1 MRKSDIKSLA
11 LAFIAFV
18 AFAFTLSILRFI
30 ISGNFDLWFLIW
42 NLFLATVP
50 MFFAW
55 AFLKSTKQQVSFN
68 FKNILL
74 LVLWL
79 LFLPNAFYIITDFIH
94 LANSDPDLIVYDAV
108 LVTAYTVAGLILG
121 YASLGLI
128 HYSLAKRNKKMS
140 LYFVFLALFLSG
152 YAIYLGRFLR
162 WNSWDVLL
170 NPFAIIFDI
179 SRSLLSFSSFIE
191 AFGTSLLFFGFLSL
205 LYVFLWRLIIYIRNF
220 K

>member
-1 MRKSDIKSLA
+1 MKNREIKSLSIA
-11 LAFIAFV
+11 FGALLAFA
-18 AFAFTLSILRFI
+18 LSLSVLRFI
-30 ISGNFDLWFLIW
+30 VSDSFALWFLIW
-42 NLFLATVP
+42 NLFLAMLP
-50 MFFAW
+50 LIFAW
-55 AFLKSTKQQVSFN
+55 AFFNSTKIQPLFN
-68 FKNILL
+68 LKNIAL

-94 LANSDPDLIVYDAV
+94 LANSDTDLIVYDAV
-108 LVTAYTVAGLILG
+108 LVTAYTIIGLILG
-121 YASLGLI
+121 YSSLGLV
-128 HYSLAKRNKKMS
+128 HYRLASRNKRLS

-179 SRSLLSFSSFIE
+179 SRTLFSLSSFME

-205 LYVFLWRLIIYIRNF
+205 LYVFLWRFISYLRNF